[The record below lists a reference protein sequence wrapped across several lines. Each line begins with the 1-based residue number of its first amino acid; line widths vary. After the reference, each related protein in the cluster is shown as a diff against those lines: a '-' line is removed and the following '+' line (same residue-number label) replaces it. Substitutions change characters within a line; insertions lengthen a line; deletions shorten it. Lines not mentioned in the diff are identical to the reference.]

1 MNYKSK
7 FEQYLAE
14 EDSCVTVSGDV
25 ATVNSVVGDKKK
37 IKKVEDKVSE
47 AVDEDEFEEEE
58 CEEEEEFEEDEDE
71 EFEEDEDEEDYDI
84 DGDGQ
89 ITADDVYEM
98 VKHLSKGALMEVI
111 DLVASYLENRFE
123 EPDDVIPAD
132 GRARVYEGV
141 IKKVSIDKI
150 SKKSGRPGYKLV
162 DGKEIKMSK
171 KDIKDRVKSAIK
183 ASQRRKSRPRKAK
196 ECMNID

>member
-1 MNYKSK
+1 MGYKSK
-7 FEQYLAE
+7 FDAYLSE
-14 EDSCVTVSGDV
+14 EDAAAASPATVSGDV
-25 ATVNSVVGDKKK
+25 ATVNTVVGDKKK
-37 IKKVEDKVSE
+37 KKSEKVSE
-47 AVDEDEFEEEE
+47 AIELDDEDEDEDEFEEEE
-58 CEEEEEFEEDEDE
+58 EFEDEDE
-71 EFEEDEDEEDYDI
+71 EDEEDYDI

-98 VKHLSKGALMEVI
+98 VKHLSKSALMEVI

-141 IKKVSIDKI
+141 IKKVSKDKI

-162 DGKEIKMSK
+162 DGKEVKMSK
-171 KDIKDRVKSAIK
+171 KDIKDRVKSGIK
-183 ASQRRKSRPRKAK
+183 ASQRRKAKPRKPK
-196 ECMNID
+196 ED

>member
-14 EDSCVTVSGDV
+14 EDGGAVAATVSGDV
-25 ATVNSVVGDKKK
+25 ATVNSVVGDTKKK
-37 IKKVEDKVSE
+37 KKVEDKVSE
-47 AVDEDEFEEEE
+47 AVKIDDEDELEDEDEFEEEE
-58 CEEEEEFEEDEDE
+58 EFDDEDE
-71 EFEEDEDEEDYDI
+71 EEDEEDYDI

-98 VKHLSKGALMEVI
+98 VKHLSKSALMEVI

-141 IKKVSIDKI
+141 IKKVSKDKI
-150 SKKSGRPGYKLV
+150 SKKSGRPGFKLV
-162 DGKEIKMSK
+162 DGKEVKMSK
-171 KDIKDRVKSAIK
+171 KDIKDRVKAGVK
-183 ASQRRKSRPRKAK
+183 ASQRRKARPRKPK
-196 ECMNID
+196 ED